1 MYRHRENEISEFIV
15 AVEKIKLCEDFIR
28 LVEIRF
34 YCMYF
39 SESASSSPSPLK
51 YGQMCYISWSITT
64 YLEAKIGKKLFLFL
78 ASREKKPQKRGRVNE
93 YVQAGATKNHGN

>member
-39 SESASSSPSPLK
+39 SESASSSPSPQK
-51 YGQMCYISWSITT
+51 MVKCVT
-64 YLEAKIGKKLFLFL
+64 YLGPSQRILRLKL
-78 ASREKKPQKRGRVNE
+78 EKNFSCF
-93 YVQAGATKNHGN
+93 